1 MGFPGGSD
9 GKESACRAGD
19 TGLIPG
25 SGRSPEKGVATH
37 SSILACRISWTEE
50 AGGLYSPWGHKEWD
64 MTELLILSGKES
76 FTALPNKG
84 GTEQLPILKT
94 ATIQE
99 DLVSFI
105 AMVQGWS
112 C

>member
-1 MGFPGGSD
+1 MVKKPPAKQKRMGFPGGSD

-50 AGGLYSPWGHKEWD
+50 AGGLWSMRPQRVRHD
-64 MTELLILSGKES
+64 RA
-76 FTALPNKG
+76 TAG
-84 GTEQLPILKT
+84 MHVHGI
-94 ATIQE
+94 
-99 DLVSFI
+99 
-105 AMVQGWS
+105 
-112 C
+112 

>member
-76 FTALPNKG
+76 FTALPNKSG
-84 GTEQLPILKT
+84 QRELLFSKLCFNLMETSEFYSNCSKK
-94 ATIQE
+94 A
-99 DLVSFI
+99 
-105 AMVQGWS
+105 
-112 C
+112 